1 MRKKRVAE
9 HYNRISRYYDGFG
22 FGFLKRLFEFR
33 LYVEMLNYLES
44 GDAVLDIAC
53 GSGNMSFELATKFQ
67 RVYGIDISKGM
78 LNSAKLKME
87 TAKAK
92 NSQIGFIY
100 GDGEYLPFKGESFDA
115 VTCILAIEHF
125 PDTERAISE
134 MKRVL
139 KDGGVLVFN
148 LLELRDGVLKKIF
161 KRRLQSL
168 RRQLSTDFDSEKL
181 LRILG
186 NAEKHKRSDILGLF
200 FGFPF
205 NNSVFVYR
213 KPFCMQKVLSN
224 QKPVSLVKLSFLK
237 KGFRYRKC

>member
-1 MRKKRVAE
+1 MRKKKVAE
-9 HYNRISRYYDGFG
+9 HYTRISKYYDGFG

-53 GSGNMSFELATKFQ
+53 GTGNMSFELATKFK

-78 LNSAKLKME
+78 LNRAKLKTMK
-87 TAKAK
+87 TAKAE
-92 NSQIGFIY
+92 NGQIGFVY
-100 GDGEYLPFKGESFDA
+100 GDGEHLPFKDESFDA

-148 LLELRDGVLKKIF
+148 LLEIKDGVLKKIF
-161 KRRLQSL
+161 ERRLQSL
-168 RRQLSTDFDSEKL
+168 RRQFSTDLDSEKL

-186 NAEKHKRSDILGLF
+186 NAEKYKRSDILGLF
-200 FGFPF
+200 FRYPF
-205 NNSVFVYR
+205 NNSVFVY
-213 KPFCMQKVLSN
+213 QKQDNTKEVF
-224 QKPVSLVKLSFLK
+224 V
-237 KGFRYRKC
+237 

>member
-1 MRKKRVAE
+1 
-9 HYNRISRYYDGFG
+9 
-22 FGFLKRLFEFR
+22 
-33 LYVEMLNYLES
+33 MLNYLKS

-53 GSGNMSFELATKFQ
+53 GTGNMSCELASKFQ

-87 TAKAK
+87 IAEAN

-125 PDTERAISE
+125 PDTERVISE

-139 KDGGVLVFN
+139 KDGGILVFN
-148 LLELRDGVLKKIF
+148 LLELRDGVLTKIF

-168 RRQLSTDFDSEKL
+168 RRQFSTDLDSEKL

-186 NAEKHKRSDILGLF
+186 NAEKYGGSDILVF
-200 FGFPF
+200 FFRFPF

-213 KPFCMQKVLSN
+213 
-224 QKPVSLVKLSFLK
+224 KPVSLVKLSFLK

>member
-1 MRKKRVAE
+1 MRKKKVAE
-9 HYNRISRYYDGFG
+9 HYNRISKYYDGFD

-53 GSGNMSFELATKFQ
+53 GTGNMSFELATKFK

-78 LNSAKLKME
+78 LNRAKFKVE
-87 TAKAK
+87 TAKAE
-92 NSQIGFIY
+92 NRQIGFVY
-100 GDGEYLPFKGESFDA
+100 GDGECLPFKDESFDA

-139 KDGGVLVFN
+139 KEGGILVFN
-148 LLELRDGVLKKIF
+148 LLEMRDGVLKKIF

-168 RRQLSTDFDSEKL
+168 RRQFSTDLDSEKL

-186 NAEKHKRSDILGLF
+186 NAEKYKRSDILGPF
-200 FGFPF
+200 FRYPF
-205 NNSVFVYR
+205 NNSVFVY
-213 KPFCMQKVLSN
+213 QKQDNKQIAMEV
-224 QKPVSLVKLSFLK
+224 QV
-237 KGFRYRKC
+237 RKC

>member
-1 MRKKRVAE
+1 MRKRKVAE
-9 HYNRISRYYDGFG
+9 HYNRISRYYDGFS

-53 GSGNMSFELATKFQ
+53 GTGNMSFELATKFK

-78 LNSAKLKME
+78 LNRAKLKME
-87 TAKAK
+87 TAKAE
-92 NSQIGFIY
+92 NRQIGFVY
-100 GDGEYLPFKGESFDA
+100 GDGECLPFKDESFDA

-139 KDGGVLVFN
+139 KEGGILVFN
-148 LLELRDGVLKKIF
+148 LLEMRDGVLKKIF
-161 KRRLQSL
+161 ERRLQSL
-168 RRQLSTDFDSEKL
+168 RRQFSTDLDSEKL

-186 NAEKHKRSDILGLF
+186 NAEKYGGSDILGF
-200 FGFPF
+200 FFRFPF

-213 KPFCMQKVLSN
+213 
-224 QKPVSLVKLSFLK
+224 KPVSLVKLSFLK

>member
-22 FGFLKRLFEFR
+22 FSFLKRLFEFR
-33 LYVEMLNYLES
+33 LYVEMRNYLES

-53 GSGNMSFELATKFQ
+53 GSGNMSFELATKFK

-78 LNSAKLKME
+78 LNRAKLKMK
-87 TAKAK
+87 TAEAK
-92 NSQIGFIY
+92 NSRIGFIY
-100 GDGEYLPFKGESFDA
+100 GDGETLPFKDTSFDA

-125 PDTERAISE
+125 PDTERVISE

-139 KDGGVLVFN
+139 KDGGILVFN
-148 LLELRDGVLKKIF
+148 LLELRDGVLTKIF

-168 RRQLSTDFDSEKL
+168 RRQFSTDLDSEKL

-186 NAEKHKRSDILGLF
+186 NAEKYGRSDSLGLF
-200 FGFPF
+200 FQIPF
-205 NNSVFVYR
+205 
-213 KPFCMQKVLSN
+213 
-224 QKPVSLVKLSFLK
+224 
-237 KGFRYRKC
+237 

>member
-1 MRKKRVAE
+1 MQKKRVAE

-22 FGFLKRLFEFR
+22 FSFLKRLFEFR
-33 LYVEMLNYLES
+33 LYVEMRNYLES

-78 LNSAKLKME
+78 LNRAKLKMK
-87 TAKAK
+87 TAEAK
-92 NSQIGFIY
+92 NSRIGFIY
-100 GDGEYLPFKGESFDA
+100 GDGETLPFKGESFDA

-168 RRQLSTDFDSEKL
+168 RRQFSTDLDSEKL
-181 LRILG
+181 LRIFG
-186 NAEKHKRSDILGLF
+186 NAEKYGRSDILGF
-200 FGFPF
+200 FFRFPF

-213 KPFCMQKVLSN
+213 KQDNTKEVFV
-224 QKPVSLVKLSFLK
+224 
-237 KGFRYRKC
+237 

>member
-22 FGFLKRLFEFR
+22 FSFLKRLFEFR
-33 LYVEMLNYLES
+33 LYVEMRNYLES

-53 GSGNMSFELATKFQ
+53 GSGNMSFELATKFK

-78 LNSAKLKME
+78 LNRAKLKMK
-87 TAKAK
+87 TAEAK
-92 NSQIGFIY
+92 NSRIGFIY
-100 GDGEYLPFKGESFDA
+100 GDGETLPFKDNSFDA

-125 PDTERAISE
+125 PDTERVISE

-139 KDGGVLVFN
+139 KDGGILVFN
-148 LLELRDGVLKKIF
+148 LLELRDGVLTKIF

-168 RRQLSTDFDSEKL
+168 RRQFSTDLDSEKL

-186 NAEKHKRSDILGLF
+186 NAEKYGRSDILGLF
-200 FGFPF
+200 FQIPF
-205 NNSVFVYR
+205 
-213 KPFCMQKVLSN
+213 
-224 QKPVSLVKLSFLK
+224 
-237 KGFRYRKC
+237 

>member
-1 MRKKRVAE
+1 MRKRKVAE
-9 HYNRISRYYDGFG
+9 HYNRISRYYDGFS
-22 FGFLKRLFEFR
+22 FLKRLFEFR
-33 LYVEMLNYLES
+33 LHVEMLNYLKS

-53 GSGNMSFELATKFQ
+53 GTGNMSCELASKFQ

-87 TAKAK
+87 IAEAN

-125 PDTERAISE
+125 PDTERVISE

-139 KDGGVLVFN
+139 KDGGILVFN
-148 LLELRDGVLKKIF
+148 LLEMRDGILKKIF

-168 RRQLSTDFDSEKL
+168 RRQFSNDLDSENM
-181 LRILG
+181 LRILS
-186 NAEKHKRSDILGLF
+186 NAEKYKRRDVLGPF
-200 FGFPF
+200 FRFPF
-205 NNSVFVYR
+205 NNSVFVY
-213 KPFCMQKVLSN
+213 QKQDNKQIAMEV
-224 QKPVSLVKLSFLK
+224 QV
-237 KGFRYRKC
+237 RKC

>member
-1 MRKKRVAE
+1 MRKRKVAE

-53 GSGNMSFELATKFQ
+53 GTGNMSFELATKFK

-78 LNSAKLKME
+78 LNRAKLKVE
-87 TAKAK
+87 TAEAE
-92 NSQIGFIY
+92 NGQIGFIY
-100 GDGEYLPFKGESFDA
+100 GDGEHLPFKEESFDA

-139 KDGGVLVFN
+139 KEGAIMVFN
-148 LLELRDGVLKKIF
+148 LLEMKDGVLKKIF
-161 KRRLQSL
+161 ERRLQSL
-168 RRQLSTDFDSEKL
+168 RRQFSTDLDSEKL

-186 NAEKHKRSDILGLF
+186 NAEKYGGSDILGF
-200 FGFPF
+200 FFRFPF

-213 KPFCMQKVLSN
+213 
-224 QKPVSLVKLSFLK
+224 KPVSLVKLSFLK

>member
-22 FGFLKRLFEFR
+22 FSFLKRLFEFR
-33 LYVEMLNYLES
+33 LYVEMRNYLES

-78 LNSAKLKME
+78 LNRAKLKMK
-87 TAKAK
+87 TAEAK
-92 NSQIGFIY
+92 NSRIGFIY
-100 GDGEYLPFKGESFDA
+100 GDGETLPFKDNSFDA

-139 KDGGVLVFN
+139 KDGGILVFN
-148 LLELRDGVLKKIF
+148 LLELRDGVLKKILE
-161 KRRLQSL
+161 RRLQSL
-168 RRQLSTDFDSEKL
+168 RRQFSNDLDSEKL

-186 NAEKHKRSDILGLF
+186 NAEKYKRSDILGF
-200 FGFPF
+200 FFRFPF

-213 KPFCMQKVLSN
+213 KQDNTQEVFV
-224 QKPVSLVKLSFLK
+224 
-237 KGFRYRKC
+237 

>member
-9 HYNRISRYYDGFG
+9 HYNRISRYYDGLG
-22 FGFLKRLFEFR
+22 FSFLKRLFEFR
-33 LYVEMLNYLES
+33 LYVEMRNYLES

-78 LNSAKLKME
+78 LNRAKLKMK
-87 TAKAK
+87 TAEAK
-92 NSQIGFIY
+92 NSRIGFIY
-100 GDGEYLPFKGESFDA
+100 GDGETLPFKDNSFDA

-139 KDGGVLVFN
+139 KDGGILVFN
-148 LLELRDGVLKKIF
+148 LLEMRDGVLTKIF

-168 RRQLSTDFDSEKL
+168 RRQFSTDLDSEKL

-186 NAEKHKRSDILGLF
+186 NAEKYKRSDILGVF
-200 FGFPF
+200 FRFPF

-213 KPFCMQKVLSN
+213 KQDNTKEVFV
-224 QKPVSLVKLSFLK
+224 
-237 KGFRYRKC
+237 

>member
-1 MRKKRVAE
+1 MQKKRVAE

-33 LYVEMLNYLES
+33 LYVGILNYLKS
-44 GDAVLDIAC
+44 GDAVLDVAC
-53 GSGNMSFELATKFQ
+53 GTGNMSFELATKFQ
-67 RVYGIDISKGM
+67 RVYGVDISMGM
-78 LNSAKLKME
+78 LNSAKLKMKIAE
-87 TAKAK
+87 AK

-100 GDGEYLPFKGESFDA
+100 GDGENLPFKDNSFDA

-125 PDTERAISE
+125 PDTERVLSE

-139 KDGGVLVFN
+139 KNGGVLVFN

-168 RRQLSTDFDSEKL
+168 RRQFSTDLDSEKL
-181 LRILG
+181 LRIFG
-186 NAEKHKRSDILGLF
+186 NAEKYGRSDNLGF
-200 FGFPF
+200 FFRFPF

-213 KPFCMQKVLSN
+213 KP
-224 QKPVSLVKLSFLK
+224 VSLVKLYFLK
-237 KGFRYRKC
+237 ERFQV

>member
-1 MRKKRVAE
+1 MQKRKVAE
-9 HYNRISRYYDGFG
+9 HYTRISKYYDGFG

-33 LYVEMLNYLES
+33 LYVEVLNYLDS

-53 GSGNMSFELATKFQ
+53 GTGNMSFELATKFK

-78 LNSAKLKME
+78 LNRAKLKME
-87 TAKAK
+87 TAKAE
-92 NSQIGFIY
+92 NRQIGIIY
-100 GDGEYLPFKGESFDA
+100 GDGEHLPFKDESFDA

-148 LLELRDGVLKKIF
+148 LLEIKDGVLKKIF
-161 KRRLQSL
+161 ERRLQSL
-168 RRQLSTDFDSEKL
+168 RRQFSNELDSEKL

-186 NAEKHKRSDILGLF
+186 NAEKYKRSDILGPF
-200 FGFPF
+200 FRYPF
-205 NNSVFVYR
+205 NNSVFVY
-213 KPFCMQKVLSN
+213 QKQDNKQIAMEV
-224 QKPVSLVKLSFLK
+224 QV
-237 KGFRYRKC
+237 RKC

>member
-22 FGFLKRLFEFR
+22 FSFLKRLFEFR
-33 LYVEMLNYLES
+33 LYVEMRNYLES

-78 LNSAKLKME
+78 LNRAKLKMK
-87 TAKAK
+87 TAEAK
-92 NSQIGFIY
+92 NSRIGFIY
-100 GDGEYLPFKGESFDA
+100 GDGETLPFKDNSFDA

-125 PDTERAISE
+125 PDTERVISE

-139 KDGGVLVFN
+139 KNGGVLVFN

-168 RRQLSTDFDSEKL
+168 RRQFSTDLDSEKL

-186 NAEKHKRSDILGLF
+186 NAEKYGRSDILGLF
-200 FGFPF
+200 FQIPF
-205 NNSVFVYR
+205 
-213 KPFCMQKVLSN
+213 
-224 QKPVSLVKLSFLK
+224 
-237 KGFRYRKC
+237 